1 MAYNQISPTGSILP
15 GPDPKGPTPEEIKD
29 IIYNALNQN
38 DFTFQWIEKS
48 SQPYSGKLFTGET
61 ELDLFIYAWRI
72 GNGGRSN
79 LPSEKRIQIPNDVN
93 NIGFNRPITA
103 TEKTLLLGI
112 YDSPSGDPIFA
123 AWDAVSNRTHT
134 QKSCQVKVEDLAKA
148 ITEKIY
154 QTFDT
159 KGNTIYTFQCDYLG
173 DYIDLLR
180 SNNSLDIDPSFGAT
194 STLKDKV
201 KKSTM
206 PHKKKRTIKS
216 INDILIKINELSE
229 TEKDS
234 ICKQRIGQGLF
245 KDLLRDKYNC
255 KCALCDISTEN
266 MLIGSHIKEWTS
278 SNDTEKLDVNNGLLL
293 CAHHDALFDKHLIS
307 FQDDGSLIVSPLITP
322 AESTNLRLTEIKKLT
337 VTAEMKP
344 YLAYHRNKLK
354 K

>member
-1 MAYNQISPTGSILP
+1 M
-15 GPDPKGPTPEEIKD
+15 
-29 IIYNALNQN
+29 
-38 DFTFQWIEKS
+38 
-48 SQPYSGKLFTGET
+48 
-61 ELDLFIYAWRI
+61 
-72 GNGGRSN
+72 
-79 LPSEKRIQIPNDVN
+79 
-93 NIGFNRPITA
+93 
-103 TEKTLLLGI
+103 
-112 YDSPSGDPIFA
+112 
-123 AWDAVSNRTHT
+123 
-134 QKSCQVKVEDLAKA
+134 
-148 ITEKIY
+148 
-154 QTFDT
+154 
-159 KGNTIYTFQCDYLG
+159 G
-173 DYIDLLR
+173 DYIDLLK
-180 SNNSLDIDPSFGAT
+180 SNNLLDIDPSFAAT
-194 STLKDKV
+194 STLKDNV
-201 KKSTM
+201 EKSTM

-216 INDILIKINELSE
+216 INDILIKISELSE

-278 SNDTEKLDVNNGLLL
+278 STDTEKLDVNNGLLL

-337 VTAEMKP
+337 VTDEMKP